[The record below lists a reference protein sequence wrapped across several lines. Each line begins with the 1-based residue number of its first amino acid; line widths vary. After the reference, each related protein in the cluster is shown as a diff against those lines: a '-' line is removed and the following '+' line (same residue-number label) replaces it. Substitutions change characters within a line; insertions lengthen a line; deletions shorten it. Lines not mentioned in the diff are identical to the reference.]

1 MTQTTTAT
9 PKRPLNPRLEELVE
23 KIKSTYTLPEGSLL
37 LLLNLTLPR
46 TGQSEGTA
54 REILKDGLAK
64 KASRKIP
71 VDLWTELTVL
81 LLARLEDNHANA
93 TLSSSARTMQPI
105 DLNCLPK
112 DNSKRLEYIGKVYD
126 YGPSPSDGKS
136 KAEAF
141 IDALIPD
148 KSKHDKRTPAER
160 QHLRYSSVL
169 TLLER
174 SPAREQLESLI
185 MTHHQRISAST
196 SILAAHLGVLL
207 PPELLDEIK
216 KIVARQIEIL

>member
-54 REILKDGLAK
+54 REILKDGLVK

-93 TLSSSARTMQPI
+93 GLSSLARTMQPI
-105 DLNCLPK
+105 DLNCL
-112 DNSKRLEYIGKVYD
+112 
-126 YGPSPSDGKS
+126 
-136 KAEAF
+136 
-141 IDALIPD
+141 
-148 KSKHDKRTPAER
+148 T
-160 QHLRYSSVL
+160 
-169 TLLER
+169 
-174 SPAREQLESLI
+174 
-185 MTHHQRISAST
+185 
-196 SILAAHLGVLL
+196 
-207 PPELLDEIK
+207 
-216 KIVARQIEIL
+216 